1 MLRKLRVRGFKSLA
15 DVTVELPRLSVLFG
29 PNSAGKSNLLDA
41 IQALSRIG
49 TERTLTDALD
59 GRMIRG
65 YAFELFALPEGG
77 ISGFTEGS
85 EAQFS
90 IEADLSV
97 HESRNGRETRYRY
110 GVDVEIGYRSGAL
123 ANRGEYLSALSKA
136 GKPTGKPAIEVIEG
150 QLSVR
155 QGGDGRPRLEQMGL
169 NRSILSDARFAA
181 PAYKYIERTR
191 TELQNWRAYYLDP
204 RVSMRTEMPP
214 MDVYDIGVFGQ
225 HFIPFLYKLKGVLP
239 RHFEAACRTA
249 RAIIPS
255 ISAVDVVLDNRG
267 ILNFWIRQD
276 GITFSSR
283 IVSEGALRVLALCA
297 LSVNPWNGTLL
308 AIEEPENGV
317 HPRRV
322 ELIAKMLTSL
332 ALDHH
337 RQIVVTT
344 HSPLFCDAVL
354 KEARSR
360 STNAVGLFNV
370 RRDGAGSTV
379 EPFKTPRPLFSDP
392 DIAEALSMPIEDHVF
407 ESLILSGFID
417 ESVYARRVLR

>member
-1 MLRKLRVRGFKSLA
+1 MLRKLRVRDFKSLA
-15 DVTVELPRLSVLFG
+15 DVTVVFPRMSVLFG

-49 TERTLTDALD
+49 TERTLMDALD

-65 YAFELFALPEGG
+65 YAFELFALPQGG
-77 ISGFTEGS
+77 ISGLASKS

-90 IEADLSV
+90 IEADLTIP
-97 HESRNGRETRYRY
+97 EGKNGRETRYRY

-123 ANRGEYLSALSKA
+123 ANRGEYLSALSNA
-136 GKPTGKPAIEVIEG
+136 GKPKGTPAIEVTNG

-155 QGGDGRPRLEQMGL
+155 RQSGGGRPRLEQMGL
-169 NRSILSDARFAA
+169 NYAILSDARFAT

-191 TELQNWRAYYLDP
+191 TELQSWRGYYLDP
-204 RVSMRTEMPP
+204 RVAMRAETPP
-214 MDVYDIGVFGQ
+214 MDVTDIGVFGQ
-225 HFIPFLYKLKGVLP
+225 YIVPFLYKLKGERP
-239 RHFEAACRTA
+239 RHFEAVRRTV

-255 ISAVDVVLDNRG
+255 ISAFDVDLGTRGMLD
-267 ILNFWIRQD
+267 FFIRQD

-283 IVSEGALRVLALCA
+283 IVSEGTLRVLALCA
-297 LSVNPWNGTLL
+297 ISANPWGGSLL
-308 AIEEPENGV
+308 AFEEPENGV

-332 ALDHH
+332 ALDRH
-337 RQIVVTT
+337 RQVVVTT

-360 STNAVGLFNV
+360 STDEVGLFNI
-370 RRDGAGSTV
+370 RRDGAGSTI
-379 EPFKTPRPLFSDP
+379 EPFSPPGPLFDDP
-392 DIAEALSMPIEDHVF
+392 EIAEALRMPVEDHLF
-407 ESLILSGFID
+407 ESMILSGFID
-417 ESVYARRVLR
+417 E